1 MCPQALH
8 IACMWV
14 DYRFG
19 MAATRELV
27 QLVRELNNLRK
38 WRSSAYWVSILLYF
52 YVVKTSIKCIERSG
66 DLWQLGRPNGLTSIQ
81 NYIKKRLTNCLTGC
95 LIDRP
100 DTRTY
105 ILPTSWRCDWTL
117 TCWKVLGVVTEPS
130 EHGQQTFQSDFEQFQ
145 FRFAQ
150 HTNTR
155 AHTDNLHKREKE
167 RSEQGKHLW
176 LTHAARVTHTHMLS
190 PLEAVSVSARLT
202 LANADKIVGKKE
214 KPKSGEVEK
223 PVENMKHAK
232 WSLNRGKQTKN
243 RRQTAKGW
251 VRNTP
256 SPHPP
261 TFPAILFALS
271 LGFLGSCTLGQQ
283 QVYEV
288 NHQPVEPLERA
299 PKSSLDV
306 TFSCWLR
313 PASVFA

>member
-14 DYRFG
+14 DYLFG

-190 PLEAVSVSARLT
+190 PIEAVSVSARLT
-202 LANADKIVGKKE
+202 LANADKIVGKKKNQNQGRLRSQSRTWNMQNE
-214 KPKSGEVEK
+214 VWIAGNRPKTK
-223 PVENMKHAK
+223 
-232 WSLNRGKQTKN
+232 GKQ
-243 RRQTAKGW
+243 QKGGSETHQ
-251 VRNTP
+251 VP
-256 SPHPP
+256 IHPL
-261 TFPAILFALS
+261 FPPFCLPCHL
-271 LGFLGSCTLGQQ
+271 
-283 QVYEV
+283 
-288 NHQPVEPLERA
+288 
-299 PKSSLDV
+299 
-306 TFSCWLR
+306 
-313 PASVFA
+313 VF